1 MDLDYKTH
9 DIPKS
14 ITTRVYIWDIYG
26 TSRLVHDQLLR
37 LDEVEINM
45 VRYKQYHRLDVA
57 FHPACDR
64 MAIFKAVYNLD
75 QVKYYL

>member
-1 MDLDYKTH
+1 MCTLD
-9 DIPKS
+9 PC
-14 ITTRVYIWDIYG
+14 G
-26 TSRLVHDQLLR
+26 TPRLVHDQLLR
-37 LDEVEINM
+37 LDEVEIDM
-45 VRYKQYHRLDVA
+45 LRYGQYHRLDVA